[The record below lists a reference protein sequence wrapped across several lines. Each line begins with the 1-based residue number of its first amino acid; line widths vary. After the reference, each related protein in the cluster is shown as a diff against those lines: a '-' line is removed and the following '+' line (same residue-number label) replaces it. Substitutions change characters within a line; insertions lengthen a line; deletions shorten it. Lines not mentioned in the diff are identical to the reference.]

1 MNIFCTDGHMF
12 IAVTVRA
19 SVLRTFDDA
28 ERLENRGLALGLTL
42 VTALALALALA
53 FTLKVMTVSRVY
65 TIGDIREH

>member
-12 IAVTVRA
+12 IAVTACA

-42 VTALALALALA
+42 VTALALA

>member
-12 IAVTVRA
+12 IAVTTG
-19 SVLRTFDDA
+19 SSILRTFDDA

-42 VTALALALALA
+42 VTALALA